1 MSNFHDLI
9 EAARRLAILKALAGT
24 EDYTLPE
31 GEARDRLRVLGP
43 PVFPSGDMMAVS
55 TVWLDDAGLI
65 MRRKVGAT
73 ALLILTTRGLDVA
86 EGSATVPGVEPARPG
101 A

>member
-31 GEARDRLRVLGP
+31 GEARDRLRVLLI
-43 PVFPSGDMMAVS
+43 SGERSQSNSKA
-55 TVWLDDAGLI
+55 A
-65 MRRKVGAT
+65 
-73 ALLILTTRGLDVA
+73 
-86 EGSATVPGVEPARPG
+86 P
-101 A
+101 